1 MLSENKDD
9 FEMKIACQFAAF
21 CKKVLQYTAIDCY
34 NEQSRQ
40 RKREILFS
48 ALSQEEMTEVY
59 RISQYSEIRDYF
71 TVGKFQVGVEDDFL
85 VDAIAQLSELKRGII
100 LLYYFLGFR
109 NRDIAE
115 IYGLTETTISR
126 YKCRA
131 LRQMKI
137 ILQKER
143 R

>member
-1 MLSENKDD
+1 MNR
-9 FEMKIACQFAAF
+9 AGRGNGRF
-21 CKKVLQYTAIDCY
+21 CFLRCL
-34 NEQSRQ
+34 R
-40 RKREILFS
+40 
-48 ALSQEEMTEVY
+48 MTEVY

-71 TVGKFQVGVEDDFL
+71 TVGKFQVGVEDEFL